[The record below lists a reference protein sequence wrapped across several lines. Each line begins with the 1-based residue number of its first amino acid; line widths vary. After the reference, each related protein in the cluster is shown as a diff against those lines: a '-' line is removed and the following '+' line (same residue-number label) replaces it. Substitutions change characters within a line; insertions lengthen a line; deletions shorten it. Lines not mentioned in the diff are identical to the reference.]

1 MSTEAIA
8 ETDSISTQRQS
19 RRVLLVDDEKAL
31 RFHSRM
37 VLEAF
42 GLDVTEAES
51 GEQAIAHLDQDHFDL
66 VLLDVRM
73 PGIDGFET
81 CREMRR
87 LMDRDLLPIVIVTGL
102 EDLGSIEQAY
112 QVGATDFTT
121 KPINWPVLKN
131 RIRYL
136 MRSRQTSLELQA
148 TEGQRRA
155 LIDSV
160 PDTILRLVRQGRVLD
175 IKPAKG
181 ETVTLTEN
189 LLVGKEFWDGL
200 SETVSRQ
207 VRQCLQAVLEIGGTQ
222 QCEFEWTDGQQFHY
236 YEVRMVAANTDDIVV
251 LLRDCT
257 DRHRAE
263 QKLRQMAFYD
273 ELTGLP
279 KTNLLSARLVR
290 CLDEAGRGGGL
301 VAMVRLEMANLT
313 NLTDMMNRESADEL
327 LRLWTDR
334 LVKVANE
341 RTDLNVMVAR
351 TEGAQFSVLVS
362 GLKSRLEFNDFI
374 SHLAQCMEMPL
385 LIRGYELQ
393 VSVRIGSAVYP
404 DDDIDGSQLQ
414 QKAGMAVEEL
424 RRCGRLG
431 ANRYNDTTRER
442 TLGRISMAK
451 ELKTAIEH
459 GELHL
464 DYQPKV
470 NSMTCSL
477 VGVEALVRWNSDLRG
492 AVPPVE
498 FIPLAEENGLILP
511 LGEWVLS
518 EACRQASAWRANG
531 CGPIPV
537 AVNFSGHQ
545 FNQRDLLQ
553 RISQI
558 LKRHSV
564 DSTLIEVEMTE
575 SVAMD
580 HSSKIME
587 TLQELRHWGMRT
599 AIDDFGTG
607 YSSLSSLRNLPF
619 SILKI
624 DRNFIRHI
632 TSDHSAAQI
641 TSAIIFMGHALGM
654 EVVAEG
660 VEDKAQLEFLR
671 KHQCDV
677 IQGYY
682 TGRPTDA
689 RAITELALADK

>member
-1 MSTEAIA
+1 
-8 ETDSISTQRQS
+8 
-19 RRVLLVDDEKAL
+19 
-31 RFHSRM
+31 
-37 VLEAF
+37 
-42 GLDVTEAES
+42 
-51 GEQAIAHLDQDHFDL
+51 
-66 VLLDVRM
+66 
-73 PGIDGFET
+73 
-81 CREMRR
+81 
-87 LMDRDLLPIVIVTGL
+87 
-102 EDLGSIEQAY
+102 
-112 QVGATDFTT
+112 
-121 KPINWPVLKN
+121 VLKN
-131 RIRYL
+131 RISYL

-160 PDTILRLVRQGRVLD
+160 PDTILRLDRQGRVLD